1 MKLIVNAL
9 NPENGETDEFEIDK
23 NRSEKI
29 LKQMDACKWLV
40 DDSDQI
46 NDQLH
51 VIGINRYD
59 LACWMADSNSLPLE
73 KCRGFHVFA
82 ECDFPNTKNA
92 SKMRIEHGNSFF
104 TQSEQTI
111 KFDSVEEQCK
121 FWDNMMSNLMTPE
134 EIEMLHKA
142 ELEPNVNE
150 VAPEVK
156 DKEQCN
162 DKDSCLSEPK
172 RQNVEIPNNLNME
185 IGRIA
190 DLYAIDVVTKMLNS
204 LDKIRNSNDIAKL
217 EKNAISLWS
226 EYIGKFGKK

>member
-1 MKLIVNAL
+1 MKLIVNAI
-9 NPENGETDEFEIDK
+9 NPENGNTDEFEIDK

-29 LKQMDACKWLV
+29 LKQMDACKWVV
-40 DDSDQI
+40 DDSDQT
-46 NDQLH
+46 NDSLH
-51 VIGINRYD
+51 LIGINRYD
-59 LACWMADSNSLPLE
+59 LGLPTF
-73 KCRGFHVFA
+73 RGFHAFV
-82 ECDFPNTKNA
+82 ERDFPNTKNA

-121 FWDNMMSNLMTPE
+121 FWANMMSNLMTPE

-142 ELEPNVNE
+142 ELEPNESE
-150 VAPEVK
+150 VASEVK

-162 DKDSCLSEPK
+162 GKDPCLSEPK
-172 RQNVEIPNNLNME
+172 RQNVEIPNNLSME

-204 LDKIRNSNDIAKL
+204 LDKIRNANDIAKL